1 MKERERRRHERVS
14 LPYKI
19 VLTVQNNKFDGNLK
33 DISACGASCLILK
46 KDLNI
51 EIPQGAFV
59 SFSLASDTSY
69 LKFEGTVVRIEDE
82 NEYTLLGIT
91 FY

>member
-1 MKERERRRHERVS
+1 MKDNERRRHERVN

-19 VLTVQNNKFDGNLK
+19 IITILNDTIDGSLR
-33 DISACGASCLILK
+33 DISACGASCYIEKKDLK
-46 KDLNI
+46 KDI
-51 EIPQGAFV
+51 IPGSFV
-59 SFSLASDTSY
+59 SFALASDTSY

-82 NEYTLLGIT
+82 DEKKLIGIT